1 MKQVLLRLGEDPM
14 RLGPLPKRLELWRR
28 PPLPGSE
35 VSSMLRQH
43 FRERHPVRSA
53 AAAGRGTSD
62 WLRKR
67 YFAGFFLFFASARR
81 SVFFR
86 RAARFL
92 TLSLPWLCPII
103 PNTLCRLHQT
113 SNIKSARGRI
123 RRGEHQKFFGDTHPP
138 VAPPRHV
145 EVLTKTRSN
154 S

>member
-1 MKQVLLRLGEDPM
+1 RVGRKRRSSWSCRDLRLD
-14 RLGPLPKRLELWRR
+14 EL
-28 PPLPGSE
+28 SA
-35 VSSMLRQH
+35 
-43 FRERHPVRSA
+43 A
-53 AAAGRGTSD
+53 AAAGRGTSY
-62 WLRKR
+62 WLRKG

-113 SNIKSARGRI
+113 SNIKSVRGRI

-138 VAPPRHV
+138 VARLV
-145 EVLTKTRSN
+145 TSKFNEDRKQFVGGSTLTFPAPVPSCFAASR
-154 S
+154 